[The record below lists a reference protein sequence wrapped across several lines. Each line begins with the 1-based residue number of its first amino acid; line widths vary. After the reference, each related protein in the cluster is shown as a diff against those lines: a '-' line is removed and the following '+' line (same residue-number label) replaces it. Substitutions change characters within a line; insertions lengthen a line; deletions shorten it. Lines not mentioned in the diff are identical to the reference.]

1 MTRKNH
7 VEKGDEAEG
16 RWPHTFCCMVGPWQG
31 LWTFA
36 RINSFILLQAAIT
49 TIRLPLNWS

>member
-16 RWPHTFCCMVGPWQG
+16 RWPQTFCCIVGPWHG